1 MAGGSLAERRE
12 AHQYVTA
19 RRELV
24 SYAESHAR
32 LTASR
37 LLTRALTTSNV
48 GHMIPSP
55 ALTLRPFVV
64 EAAVLVSESFPLPLH
79 ECGRS
84 SPRKT
89 GDSDSFVKLI
99 ADDFVSESDTLP
111 TPLRGRDGARQSMQ
125 MYIKAFPDLRFDIEQ
140 MIASGEYVVTRWHA
154 TVTHKGELMGIP
166 ATGRR
171 GDDIHGCTVAEYR
184 DAKAVREWVYW
195 DVATLLRQIGVMPA
209 LMRAV

>member
-1 MAGGSLAERRE
+1 MSEQDNLRVARQGFDAWN
-12 AHQYVTA
+12 AH
-19 RRELV
+19 
-24 SYAESHAR
+24 
-32 LTASR
+32 
-37 LLTRALTTSNV
+37 
-48 GHMIPSP
+48 
-55 ALTLRPFVV
+55 
-64 EAAVLVSESFPLPLH
+64 
-79 ECGRS
+79 
-84 SPRKT
+84 
-89 GDSDSFVKLI
+89 DSDSFVKLI

-154 TVTHKGELMGIP
+154 TGTHKGELMGIP

-171 GDDIHGCTVAEYR
+171 GDGIHGCTVAEYR